1 MFVTRV
7 SGGEA
12 FAVEHK
18 IRQLKKLLFK
28 SKTLNKR
35 LKERIKANN
44 LIAKPTNN
52 MTNVKAILNLFR
64 YRKKGSQF

>member
-7 SGGEA
+7 SRGEA
-12 FAVEHK
+12 FAVEQK